1 MKESIIDFISA
12 SVDDKPVQAIKAFSS
27 AMEPKIQSAM
37 DDKYAEVANQVFNSN
52 AQIDIEDAE

>member
-27 AMEPKIQSAM
+27 AMEPKIQAAM
-37 DDKYAEVANQVFNSN
+37 DNKYTEVANQVFNSN
-52 AQIDIEDAE
+52 VQTEIEDEE